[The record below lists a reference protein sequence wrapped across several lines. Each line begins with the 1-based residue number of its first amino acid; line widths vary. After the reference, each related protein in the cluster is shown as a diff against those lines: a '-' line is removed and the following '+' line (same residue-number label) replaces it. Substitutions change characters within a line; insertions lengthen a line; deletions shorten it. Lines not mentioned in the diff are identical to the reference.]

1 MIRLSKII
9 KTDLGMVWGC
19 SKRFWKLQTSY
30 FVMIKFWV
38 PSGTSGYHLGYHE
51 IHEIDSYF
59 AKIRKFVWFQ
69 SKMASY
75 HGTPWYP
82 KVFFQKVWCLTSSK
96 HFCNRSYHSSVN
108 FCVYTANTTIWKL
121 KKRIFWNIKK
131 KSAEILLLIVV
142 SWSGV
147 FGEWWVPNGV
157 FIAHLS
163 NGTQNFLP
171 SHFCLFSNQWRFL
184 KPTTFFWC
192 LKKYP

>member
-1 MIRLSKII
+1 
-9 KTDLGMVWGC
+9 
-19 SKRFWKLQTSY
+19 
-30 FVMIKFWV
+30 
-38 PSGTSGYHLGYHE
+38 
-51 IHEIDSYF
+51 
-59 AKIRKFVWFQ
+59 
-69 SKMASY
+69 MASY

-96 HFCNRSYHSSVN
+96 HFCNWSYHSSIN

-131 KSAEILLLIVV
+131 KSAEILLLILI
-142 SWSGV
+142 SWFGV

-184 KPTTFFWC
+184 KPTTFFDVWKST
-192 LKKYP
+192 LNGTQNFRNFYYQKVWTLNFLTHDLP